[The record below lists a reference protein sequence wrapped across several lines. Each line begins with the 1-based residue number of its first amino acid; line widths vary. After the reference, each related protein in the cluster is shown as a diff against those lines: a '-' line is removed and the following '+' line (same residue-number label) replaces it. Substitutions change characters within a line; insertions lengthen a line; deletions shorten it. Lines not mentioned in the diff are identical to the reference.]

1 MYVEAANAA
10 RLNKPTFSLEK
21 MKEVFIM
28 ATKFILTA
36 QSADESFYVRWAI
49 SAHLMILKDFI
60 MRQPK

>member
-1 MYVEAANAA
+1 
-10 RLNKPTFSLEK
+10 

-49 SAHLMILKDFI
+49 TAHLMILKDFI